1 MTYFYIFAGFVLDVL
16 LTWTLS
22 LAVPL
27 TIEAIVRRPFTR
39 LWALVLASVL
49 WVFNLVVFILL
60 GSQSR
65 THAALFA
72 AAIVTYYI
80 LHRGVGPR
88 ALIGIVHGFLAGL
101 VRPAFLPFFLWLR
114 YLQRRRIILL
124 SIAAVAMSV
133 SLLIVV
139 ASLFS
144 GFIAMFERS
153 AVEMIG
159 DVTLAAPQGLVIA
172 QYPAFIDRL
181 DRMDII
187 EAASP
192 SLSSEGLLH
201 LGQGNVRPVSV
212 WGIQPQ
218 SRARVT
224 GLKSA
229 LLLQGQTDGEPSF
242 AVPDAPAEIGGFV
255 GIGVVAQPDEETDEY
270 DKEAI
275 LKEFVGRRITVTTGA
290 ADASGDPNQAQVP
303 RRRVIPFRVVDLV
316 FAGVHELDSGFIYLP
331 IESLQRELYPGQ
343 PGDLAT
349 RISIRLKPGV
359 DPYKAVNDVREVW
372 GDFAER
378 ELGWSVFNIVDT
390 DIYTAMQLQGPYV
403 AEIKKQMGVL
413 LVIFG
418 VVSFSVVVLV
428 FCIFYMMVKLKQRD
442 VAVIKSCGAASSSV
456 VALFLGFGVSVGVAG
471 SGIGT
476 ILGYVIT
483 RNINELENWIR
494 VVFGL
499 KLWKSSIY
507 MFSRIPNE
515 VDWPSSLP
523 IVGMAVLA
531 AALGALIPA
540 FVAARTRPVEVLRYE

>member
-1 MTYFYIFAGFVLDVL
+1 MLKL
-16 LTWTLS
+16 
-22 LAVPL
+22 
-27 TIEAIVRRPFTR
+27 
-39 LWALVLASVL
+39 
-49 WVFNLVVFILL
+49 
-60 GSQSR
+60 
-65 THAALFA
+65 
-72 AAIVTYYI
+72 
-80 LHRGVGPR
+80 
-88 ALIGIVHGFLAGL
+88 
-101 VRPAFLPFFLWLR
+101 FLWLK
-114 YLQRRRIILL
+114 YLRSRRIILL

-172 QYPAFIDRL
+172 KYPAFIDRL
-181 DRMDII
+181 ERMDII

-229 LLLQGQTDGEPSF
+229 LLLQGRTEGEPSF
-242 AVPDAPAEIGGFV
+242 AAPDAPAEIGGFV

-275 LKEFVGRRITVTTGA
+275 LKEFVGRRITVTTGS
-290 ADASGDPNQAQVP
+290 ADAGGDPNQAQVP

-331 IESLQRELYPGQ
+331 IESLQKELYPGQ

-349 RISIRLKPGV
+349 RISVRLTPGV
-359 DPYKAVNDVREVW
+359 DPYKAVNDVREIW

-456 VALFLGFGVSVGVAG
+456 VSLFLGFGVSVGLAG

-523 IVGMAVLA
+523 IVGMAILA